1 MGHRCPNLKTAV
13 LYLQDLKHPST
24 ILKLIL
30 QVLLLFIGSTSFS
43 QVWLTGRVYD
53 STRMVPVGAVKV
65 SSKKGE
71 ITFTDSIGR
80 YGITVDKNDSVF
92 FTYRGKSTMLFPVST
107 IRYPAGFDIAL
118 QVRVQDKYQTLK
130 EVVVVSKSYR
140 QDSMENRER
149 YRKVFEFEGGGLQTT
164 SAGNLDP
171 NSLINAF
178 KFRRNK
184 VMRSFQNRLILE
196 EQQKFIDS
204 RFTKGLVKQITGL
217 NDRDLERFMNLW
229 RPTYEMVAFNDEY
242 QFHKYILEA
251 SKYFKTGIMPRNPS
265 PETR

>member
-1 MGHRCPNLKTAV
+1 MV
-13 LYLQDLKHPST
+13 LYLQDLRHPSI
-24 ILKLIL
+24 ILKFTL
-30 QVLLLFIGSTSFS
+30 QVLLLFIGSTGFS

-80 YGITVDKNDSVF
+80 YGINVDKDDSVF
-92 FTYRGKSTMLFPVST
+92 FTFRGKSTMLFPVST

-130 EVVVVSKSYR
+130 EVVVIGKSYR
-140 QDSMENRER
+140 QDSLENRER
-149 YRKVFEFEGGGLQTT
+149 YRKIFEFEGGGLQTT

-184 VMRSFQNRLILE
+184 VMRSFQNRLVLE

-217 NDRDLERFMNLW
+217 NDRDLERFMTLW
-229 RPTYEMVAFNDEY
+229 RPSYEMIAFNDEY

-251 SKYFKTGIMPRNPS
+251 SKYFKTGIMPRNPNA
-265 PETR
+265 ETR

>member
-1 MGHRCPNLKTAV
+1 MKLF
-13 LYLQDLKHPST
+13 LQT
-24 ILKLIL
+24 
-30 QVLLLFIGSTSFS
+30 LLLFIGSTSFS

-65 SSKKGE
+65 SSMKGE
-71 ITFTDSIGR
+71 IAFTDSIGR

-92 FTYRGKSTMLFPVST
+92 FTYRGKSTMFFPVNT

-130 EVVVVSKSYR
+130 EVVVIGKSYR
-140 QDSMENRER
+140 EDSLENREK
-149 YRKVFEFEGGGLQTT
+149 YRKIFEFEGGGLQTT

-178 KFRRNK
+178 KFRKNK

-204 RFTKGLVKQITGL
+204 RFTKSLVRQITGL
-217 NDRDLERFMNLW
+217 TERDLERFMTLW
-229 RPTYEMVAFNDEY
+229 RPSYELIAFNDEY

-251 SKYFKTGIMPRNPS
+251 SKYYKTGIMPRNPNAES
-265 PETR
+265 R

>member
-1 MGHRCPNLKTAV
+1 LKF
-13 LYLQDLKHPST
+13 
-24 ILKLIL
+24 ILP
-30 QVLLLFIGSTSFS
+30 VLLLLIGTTGFS
-43 QVWLTGRVYD
+43 QLWLTGRVYD

-80 YGITVDKNDSVF
+80 YGITVDKDDSVF

-107 IRYPAGFDIAL
+107 IRYLAGFDIAL
-118 QVRVQDKYQTLK
+118 QVRVQDRYQTLK
-130 EVVVVSKSYR
+130 EVVVIGKSYR

-149 YRKVFEFEGGGLQTT
+149 YKKIFEFEGGGLQTT

-184 VMRSFQNRLILE
+184 VMRSFQNRLVLE

-204 RFTKGLVKQITGL
+204 RFTKALVRQITGL
-217 NDRDLERFMNLW
+217 TDRDLERFMTLW
-229 RPTYEMVAFNDEY
+229 RPNYEFIAFNDEY

-251 SKYFKTGIMPRNPS
+251 SKYYKTGVMPRNPTAA
-265 PETR
+265 EGTRQ